1 LPKNVLDKVYMKPG
15 ITNADTVVTRRQV
28 LITLFQGLS
37 RVLLIDII

>member
-1 LPKNVLDKVYMKPG
+1 MKPG
-15 ITNADTVVTRRQV
+15 TTNADTVVTRRQA